1 MSGDRYAWKGMVY
14 TQELVNY
21 LKTAKQELQDLF
33 AKGAFCGDNIDT
45 TAMSHTEIIGRCKL
59 IDAVIEAIDEG
70 IPSREEMEDLKTD
83 QPAKDYKD
91 A

>member
-21 LKTAKQELQDLF
+21 LKTAKNELQDLF
-33 AKGAFCGDNIDT
+33 SKGALCGETVDA
-45 TAMSHTEIIGRCKL
+45 TAMSHVEIIGRCKL
-59 IDAVIEAIDEG
+59 IDAVIELIDEG
-70 IPSREEMEDLKTD
+70 IPSGEKEEDLKTA

>member
-33 AKGAFCGDNIDT
+33 SKGAFCGDNLDT
-45 TAMSHTEIIGRCKL
+45 TAMTHVEIIGRCKL
-59 IDAVIEAIDEG
+59 IDAVIESINEG
-70 IPSREEMEDLKTD
+70 IPSGEEEEDLKID
-83 QPAKDYKD
+83 NPAKDYKD